1 MPVLNCLII
10 EDESLAARVIADYVS
25 QMPELV
31 LVGICEDVQQ
41 AKNVLK
47 EKNIDLIFLD
57 INLPKIN
64 GIEFIKALD
73 KKCNIILTTAYHQYA
88 VEGFELEV
96 IDYLLKP
103 ISFERFTKAVNKVL
117 DYEKLM
123 SQKEHES
130 DHMFV
135 KASGKME
142 RIMFSQVL
150 YIESLQNYV
159 LIQTTDKKI
168 VTYSTLKNI
177 EALLPANRFIKIHK
191 SFIVAISKISSLQG
205 NNVYIGNTSIPISR
219 KLKDDIRNK
228 ILTNNI
234 YEK

>member
-1 MPVLNCLII
+1 
-10 EDESLAARVIADYVS
+10 
-25 QMPELV
+25 
-31 LVGICEDVQQ
+31 
-41 AKNVLK
+41 
-47 EKNIDLIFLD
+47 
-57 INLPKIN
+57 
-64 GIEFIKALD
+64 
-73 KKCNIILTTAYHQYA
+73 
-88 VEGFELEV
+88 
-96 IDYLLKP
+96 
-103 ISFERFTKAVNKVL
+103 
-117 DYEKLM
+117 M